1 MRAFVGF
8 CLVVTVLCCAEVS
21 SFAQAVPTSQTPTDQ
36 DPVAT
41 IHATTTLVEIPL
53 LVLNQNGQVP
63 ERAPSPDSIQ
73 LRLGDGEWFRPNF
86 VRQEGQD
93 PIELAILLDQTSLVR
108 DIPRPLT
115 QALSSVS
122 SLGLTSRDHVSLFVM
137 DCSSVRVTNIPPDPA
152 QAEGALKS
160 AITAEGQDGKQSCK
174 EGRRLW
180 DTLAAMTRVL
190 QNAHSRRVIV
200 AISEGK
206 DLGSAV
212 SPQTLAEFAQTS
224 AVTIL
229 QLNPADNS
237 TLSPQEFRGL
247 PLIAAATGGT
257 RLAVQADS
265 LKTTLRS
272 VVALLRN
279 RYIAQFH
286 LPADEK
292 AGRVAMAARIATAQ
306 LGTFQIRLTGNSIP
320 LPSPDGSNPQVAQMG
335 TAPAP
340 NPAQPV
346 VATTVEPPPGTAV
359 PAPIAAGPS
368 EPGHPAVPIPAQAVN
383 EAAGPAQVDE
393 SWVAKTDAAVQT
405 RPSARDRSVSTLK
418 VNARLTLVDVTVT
431 DKKGHPVHGL
441 TQADFT
447 VKEDGKE
454 QSIKNFEA
462 LGSERPAKQ
471 APPLPPDTYSNVP
484 PLQPWT
490 QAVNILLFDQVSTGI
505 SRGLLPS
512 PETLGLFKEAAD
524 RYLKTMPTGTQV
536 AVMTTDG
543 SGLHLLQGFT
553 TDRDLLTAAVNSI
566 PHQLIPDARWDPAP
580 FPPPCNAMNFQSA
593 QALNSLNQVALFV
606 SSIPGRKNLIWFTP
620 GIGWLTDYAYFSKFK
635 RLACVTDYTQQLQ
648 QVYGRLTAARVAAYP
663 IDPRGIYTNPSGGAG
678 ESAPPPVWDGFN
690 FSANVLLDTRSL
702 EDMAKA
708 TGGKAHYSNNG
719 LEDSLSDD
727 VATGADYY
735 ALSYV
740 PPLEKYDGK
749 YHTIEVKVD
758 RPGVQLEYR
767 RGYTSLD
774 INGPMLEQEKSH
786 NASAPP
792 KGAFETAMGYGA
804 IPETQ
809 LMFTVKAVPSTA
821 PRQPGDA
828 SVIGSLNA
836 ELKGKPLVRYSFDFD
851 LPRDKITLEQQPDGS
866 HKASFELAIAA
877 YDVQG
882 RVLNSL
888 DEKRGLTLN
897 QEAVAGFLQK
907 PFVVP
912 VEIDLPAGEVSVR
925 AGVMD
930 LPSEEIGVVE
940 IPLKVAK

>member
-1 MRAFVGF
+1 M
-8 CLVVTVLCCAEVS
+8 
-21 SFAQAVPTSQTPTDQ
+21 PTSQTPTDQ

-53 LVLNQNGQVP
+53 LVLNQNGQIP
-63 ERAPSPDSIQ
+63 ERTPSPDSIQ

-115 QALSSVS
+115 QALSSLS
-122 SLGLTSRDHVSLFVM
+122 SFGLMSRDHVSLYVM

-237 TLSPQEFRGL
+237 TLSPQEFRGM

-272 VVALLRN
+272 VVALLRD
-279 RYIAQFH
+279 RYVAQFH

-292 AGRVAMAARIATAQ
+292 AGRVAMAARIATAPA
-306 LGTFQIRLTGNSIP
+306 GTYQIRVTGNSIP
-320 LPSPDGSNPQVAQMG
+320 LPNPSETDAVTVQVPQVEA
-335 TAPAP
+335 APAP
-340 NPAQPV
+340 NPAQP
-346 VATTVEPPPGTAV
+346 
-359 PAPIAAGPS
+359 IAIAGP
-368 EPGHPAVPIPAQAVN
+368 
-383 EAAGPAQVDE
+383 GPTAPSV
-393 SWVAKTDAAVQT
+393 SAAVVQSQPVSGNAT
-405 RPSARDRSVSTLK
+405 AEARTPLAPKDSSVATLK

-431 DKKGHPVHGL
+431 DSKGHPVHGM

-454 QSIKNFEA
+454 QPIKNFEE
-462 LGSERPAKQ
+462 LGSEKALDATTPA
-471 APPLPPDTYSNVP
+471 LPPDVYSNAP
-484 PLQPWT
+484 ASQST
-490 QAVNILLFDQVSTGI
+490 RQAVNILLFDQVSTGI
-505 SRGLLPS
+505 SRGLQPS
-512 PETLGLFKEAAD
+512 PETLNLLKEDAT
-524 RYLKTMPTGTQV
+524 RYLKTTMPAGTQV
-536 AVMTTDG
+536 AVMAMDG

-553 TDRDLLTAAVNSI
+553 GDRNLLVAAVSSI
-566 PHQLIPDARWDPAP
+566 THQRVPDAYWAPDPGG
-580 FPPPCNAMNFQSA
+580 PPPCAAANFQSG
-593 QALNSLNQVALFV
+593 QALNALNQVALFASGV
-606 SSIPGRKNLIWFTP
+606 AGRKNLMWFTP
-620 GIGWLTDYAYFSKFK
+620 GIPWLTYYPPFADVP
-635 RLACVTDYTQQLQ
+635 RCVVTDYTRQMQQIF
-648 QVYGRLTAARVAAYP
+648 GRLTAARVAVYP
-663 IDPRGIYTNPSGGAG
+663 IDARGLYNDPAQEATAGGRPTSNPIA
-678 ESAPPPVWDGFN
+678 
-690 FSANVLLDTRSL
+690 FSNGVNID
-702 EDMAKA
+702 EDSQEATAKA
-708 TGGKAHYSNNG
+708 TGGKAHYGNNG
-719 LEDSLSDD
+719 LGDFLRDD

-767 RGYTSLD
+767 RG
-774 INGPMLEQEKSH
+774 
-786 NASAPP
+786 
-792 KGAFETAMGYGA
+792 
-804 IPETQ
+804 
-809 LMFTVKAVPSTA
+809 
-821 PRQPGDA
+821 
-828 SVIGSLNA
+828 
-836 ELKGKPLVRYSFDFD
+836 
-851 LPRDKITLEQQPDGS
+851 
-866 HKASFELAIAA
+866 
-877 YDVQG
+877 
-882 RVLNSL
+882 
-888 DEKRGLTLN
+888 
-897 QEAVAGFLQK
+897 
-907 PFVVP
+907 
-912 VEIDLPAGEVSVR
+912 
-925 AGVMD
+925 
-930 LPSEEIGVVE
+930 
-940 IPLKVAK
+940 

>member
-1 MRAFVGF
+1 
-8 CLVVTVLCCAEVS
+8 VS

-53 LVLNQNGQVP
+53 LVLNQNGQIP

-93 PIELAILLDQTSLVR
+93 PIEVAILLDLTSRVSDL
-108 DIPRPLT
+108 PRPLA
-115 QALSSVS
+115 QALASPG

-137 DCSSVRVTNIPPDPA
+137 DCSSVRVTNIPADPA
-152 QAEGALKS
+152 QVDAAVRSAVDPPGQRGKS
-160 AITAEGQDGKQSCK
+160 TCKDG
-174 EGRRLW
+174 GHLL
-180 DTLAAMTRVL
+180 DTLAAMSRLLRT
-190 QNAHSRRVIV
+190 APSRRVIL
-200 AISEGK
+200 AITEGK
-206 DLGSAV
+206 DDTSAF
-212 SPQTLAEFAQTS
+212 SPKNLAELAQS
-224 AVTIL
+224 CAVTIV
-229 QLNPADNS
+229 QLNPTDTS
-237 TLSPQEFRGL
+237 TSAIFHGF
-247 PLIAAATGGT
+247 PLIAEASGGT
-257 RLAVQADS
+257 RLGIQAGTFRGS
-265 LKTTLRS
+265 VRS
-272 VVALLRN
+272 AITSLRN

-292 AGRVAMAARIATAQ
+292 AGRVAIAARIATAPV
-306 LGTFQIRLTGNSIP
+306 GTFQIRLTGNSIP

-368 EPGHPAVPIPAQAVN
+368 EPGHPAVPIPAQVVN
-383 EAAGPAQVDE
+383 ETAGPAQVDE
-393 SWVAKTDAAVQT
+393 SRVAKTDAAVQT
-405 RPSARDRSVSTLK
+405 RPSAPDSSVSTLK

-462 LGSERPAKQ
+462 LGGERPAKQ

-484 PLQPWT
+484 TLQPRT

-553 TDRDLLTAAVNSI
+553 TDRDLLIAAVNSI

-606 SSIPGRKNLIWFTP
+606 SNIPGRKNLIWFTP

-719 LEDSLSDD
+719 LEDSLRDD

-809 LMFTVKAVPSTA
+809 LRFTVKAVPSTA

-836 ELKGKPLVRYSFDFD
+836 ELKGKPLVRYSFAFD
-851 LPRDKITLEQQPDGS
+851 VPRDKITLEQQPDGS